1 MSTAASFAPLVAAT
15 GKEVNLSMQRLWLT
29 GQVLPA
35 GARLAVEHVFR
46 SEEDQPLEVIY
57 SFPLPRDA
65 ALRRFRIT
73 GDGFEA
79 HSELKETEA
88 AVKAYEEGIAKG
100 SLSTLARQYG
110 DGLVNL
116 TVGNIRPKETVTV
129 HLEILCGVELRDDGF
144 RFRFPFTLA
153 PAYHSRAKS
162 TAIAPGEGELELPTD
177 EFGDVILPR
186 FREDASALH
195 QVGFDLSLVSQLELD
210 EIGSPSHSVR
220 VRQDGGRRARI
231 ALAAAKDIPN
241 RDLVLD
247 SHFKSVEPQVLAG
260 RDPHGKDGKVRFAAI
275 VPSSSFGAVTEAPR
289 RVVILLDRS
298 GSMKGDPISQ
308 ARKAIEACLGT
319 LSETDSFG
327 LVAFDHQVETFKPIL
342 VSGTR
347 DFRDRAH
354 EFLTQVDARGGTEL
368 AKGFLEAAKLLAGRG
383 GDILILTDGQVSGTE
398 KILADARS
406 AGVRL
411 HCLGIGSASQD
422 RFLALLARETG
433 GVSRFV
439 TPRERVD
446 LSAVDLFASVGRPVV
461 SGLKAGAN
469 IQPEPPSFVFS
480 GTPVLLFGECAD
492 TGENEIELT
501 WQGGGLRLPFETSE
515 SDIGETVRLL
525 QGSRLITD
533 WESRYASAEALAPL
547 EKRKESRVAARLLE
561 LSQTYG
567 LASRE
572 MSLVAVVTRAGD
584 RPNQLPETRV
594 VPVGMAQD
602 TPFGAYFPGARMALV
617 TATAFGATAAMS
629 RQPGAPDESFRSA
642 IPALESARK
651 APPRRLFEEL
661 FSKRKETVEASVNT
675 ARPAET
681 ADNVLLDLAS
691 RMDSDGGMPGKDR
704 EARAAAS
711 IVAVLAFLSQSHTPT
726 RGAFR
731 SHVAR
736 LVSFLQ
742 SLTGLSNTHQQMVA
756 AVIEMARKGTAPAGE
771 WIKLACTSGD
781 HWKEIERSVMQ
792 APAR

>member
-1 MSTAASFAPLVAAT
+1 MSAAASFAPLVAAT
-15 GKEVNLSMQRLWLT
+15 GKAANLSMQRLWLT

-35 GARLAVEHVFR
+35 GARLLVQHIFR
-46 SEEDQPLEVIY
+46 SEEDKPIEAIY

-73 GDGFEA
+73 GEGFEA

-88 AVKAYEEGIAKG
+88 AVKAYEEGISRG

-110 DGLVNL
+110 DGMVNL

-153 PAYHSRAKS
+153 PAYHSRAK
-162 TAIAPGEGELELPTD
+162 TAVTAPGEAEMELPAD
-177 EFGDVILPR
+177 EFGDMILPC
-186 FREDASALH
+186 FREDASRLH
-195 QVGFDLSLVSQLELD
+195 QVGFELSIVSQLALD
-210 EIGSPSHSVR
+210 EIGSPSHAVR
-220 VRQDGGRRARI
+220 VRQDGGCSARV
-231 ALAAAKDIPN
+231 ALAAEKDVPN

-247 SHFKSVEPQVLAG
+247 TRFKSIEPQVLAG
-260 RDPHGKDGKVRFAAI
+260 RGKDGNCRFAAI
-275 VPSSSFGAVTEAPR
+275 VPSSSFGFNAETPR

-298 GSMKGDPISQ
+298 GSMQGEPISQ
-308 ARKAIEACLGT
+308 ARKAIEACLGVLT
-319 LSETDSFG
+319 ETDSFG
-327 LVAFDHQVETFKPIL
+327 LVAFDNEVLTFQPAL

-347 DFRDRAH
+347 ELRDQAHDFLMR
-354 EFLTQVDARGGTEL
+354 VDARGGTEL
-368 AKGFLEAAKLLAGRG
+368 ARGFLEAAKLLEGGG
-383 GDILILTDGQVSGTE
+383 GDILILTDGQVAGSE

-446 LSAVDLFASVGRPVV
+446 LSAVDLFASIGRPVA

-469 IQPEPPSFVFS
+469 IQPEPPSCVFS
-480 GTPVLLFGECAD
+480 GTPVLLFGNAGD
-492 TGENEIELT
+492 TGENQIALG
-501 WQGGGLRLPFETSE
+501 WHGGQLNLPVKSGEC
-515 SDIGETVRLL
+515 DIADTLWLL

-533 WESRYASAEALAPL
+533 WESRYPSAEALAPY
-547 EKRKESRVAARLLE
+547 EKRKQSRVAARLLA

-572 MSLVAVVTRAGD
+572 MALIAVVTRPSD
-584 RPNQLPETRV
+584 RPGELPETRV

-602 TPFGAYFPGARMALV
+602 TAFGAYFPNKAVTGAFPTVCLAAAPLPVSAPMAGMEF
-617 TATAFGATAAMS
+617 FGGDLSSLCAPSAE
-629 RQPGAPDESFRSA
+629 RGA
-642 IPALESARK
+642 
-651 APPRRLFEEL
+651 APPARHWLPL
-661 FSKRKETVEASVNT
+661 FSKKRAADHRDAVPPV
-675 ARPAET
+675 ET
-681 ADNVLLDLAS
+681 AEDILLDLAS
-691 RMDSDGGMPGKDR
+691 GMESDGGMPGNNR
-704 EARAAAS
+704 ESRVSAT
-711 IVAVLAFLSQSHTPT
+711 IVALLAFLSQGHTHT

-736 LVSFLQ
+736 LESFLQ
-742 SLTGLSNTHQQMVA
+742 SMTGLSSHLQQVVA
-756 AVIEMARKGTAPAGE
+756 AVIELARKGTAPAGD
-771 WIKLACTSGD
+771 WITLARTSGD
-781 HWKEIERSVMQ
+781 HLKEVERRLN
-792 APAR
+792 ALG

>member
-1 MSTAASFAPLVAAT
+1 MSTPASFAPLVAAT
-15 GKEVNLSMQRLWLT
+15 GKAVNLSMQRLWLT

-35 GARLAVEHVFR
+35 GARLVVQHVFR
-46 SEEDQPLEVIY
+46 SEEDKTIEVIY

-73 GDGFEA
+73 GEGFEA

-88 AVKAYEEGIAKG
+88 AVRAYEEGITRG

-110 DGLVNL
+110 DGVVNL

-153 PAYHSRAKS
+153 PAYHSRAK
-162 TAIAPGEGELELPTD
+162 TAVTAPGEGEMELPAS
-177 EFGDVILPR
+177 EFGDMILPR

-195 QVGFDLSLVSQLELD
+195 QVGFELSIVSQLELD
-210 EIGSPSHSVR
+210 EIGSPSHAVR
-220 VRQDGGRRARI
+220 VKQDGGRSARI
-231 ALAAAKDIPN
+231 ALAAEKDVPN
-241 RDLVLD
+241 RDLVLETR
-247 SHFKSVEPQVLAG
+247 FQSVAPQVLAG
-260 RDPHGKDGKVRFAAI
+260 RGKGGKGRFAAI
-275 VPSSSFGAVTEAPR
+275 VPSSSFGVTTEAPR

-298 GSMKGDPISQ
+298 GSMQGEPLSQ
-308 ARKAIEACLGT
+308 ARKAIDACLGV

-327 LVAFDHQVETFKPIL
+327 LVAFDNEVLTFQPAL

-347 DFRDRAH
+347 KLRDKAH
-354 EFLTQVDARGGTEL
+354 EFLMQVDARGGTEL
-368 AKGFLEAAKLLAGRG
+368 ARGFLEAAKLLDGGG

-446 LSAVDLFASVGRPVV
+446 LSAVDLFASIGRPVA

-469 IQPEPPSFVFS
+469 IQPEPPAFVFR
-480 GTPVLLFGECAD
+480 GTPVLLFGEAGE
-492 TGENEIELT
+492 TGESQIELS
-501 WQGGGLRLPFETSE
+501 WQGGGLKLPFKAGE
-515 SDIGETVRLL
+515 SDIGETVWLL

-533 WESRYASAEALAPL
+533 WESRYPSAEALAPL
-547 EKRKESRVAARLLE
+547 EKRKQSRVAAQLLE

-572 MSLVAVVTRAGD
+572 MSLVAVVTRPGD
-584 RPNQLPETRV
+584 RPGELPETRV

-602 TPFGAYFPGARMALV
+602 TVFAAYFLNQTMAGGMPAVCAPAASLKDSRMYKRAFAMDFFSGSPTAELEGASSAGLFQRL
-617 TATAFGATAAMS
+617 FS
-629 RQPGAPDESFRSA
+629 RQKLAVKVSSD
-642 IPALESARK
+642 
-651 APPRRLFEEL
+651 
-661 FSKRKETVEASVNT
+661 T
-675 ARPAET
+675 ARPAATTE
-681 ADNVLLDLAS
+681 DILLDLAS
-691 RMDSDGGMPGKDR
+691 RMDSDGGMPGKNR
-704 EARAAAS
+704 EARASATVIAL
-711 IVAVLAFLSQSHTPT
+711 LAFLSQGHTPL

-736 LVSFLQ
+736 LVSFLKSQ
-742 SLTGLSNTHQQMVA
+742 TGFSSNQQQIVT
-756 AVIEMARKGTAPAGE
+756 AVIELARKGTAPAGE
-771 WIKLACTSGD
+771 WITLAQTSGD
-781 HWKEIERSVMQ
+781 HWREVERGVLS
-792 APAR
+792 A